1 MKLLFSLIVLYVGVY
16 QSTSEKSTQE
26 TEKEIIDNLRVEI
39 KTLAESSV
47 CSEEYMCYSVGVGS
61 KPCGGFW
68 EYLIYTGS
76 IDLDSFFS
84 KIERLNELEKEYN
97 IKYSIQSDCF
107 IAMPPKSV
115 SCEDGK
121 CKGIFE

>member
-26 TEKEIIDNLRVEI
+26 TQKEIIDNLRVEI